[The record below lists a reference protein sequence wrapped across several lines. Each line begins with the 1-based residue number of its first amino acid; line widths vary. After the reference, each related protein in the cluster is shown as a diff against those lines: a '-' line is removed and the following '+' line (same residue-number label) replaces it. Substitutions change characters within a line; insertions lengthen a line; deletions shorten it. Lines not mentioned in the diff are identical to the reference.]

1 MAINYTTL
9 RNEIEND
16 PTNLGYAADRLSGAD
31 SLIADKLNAVSSANR
46 INTGSLTTDQL
57 KACVTL
63 SDYTGLQASNRQ
75 WLDFISVAQFIDLN
89 NTVIAGGL
97 NTLFTAGSTSRNNII
112 AAQKRDGSRAETLFG
127 AGTYISID
135 DVAKARG
142 TGW

>member
-9 RNEIEND
+9 RAEIETA
-16 PTNLGYAADRLSGAD
+16 PYAADRQSGAD
-31 SLIADKLNAVSSANR
+31 SLIADKLNAVSSTDR

-63 SDYTGLQASNRQ
+63 TDYTGLQASNRQ

-97 NTLFTAGSTSRNNII
+97 NTLFAAGSASRANIL

-127 AGTYISID
+127 AGTYITID
-135 DVAKARG
+135 DVVRARG